1 MLTLGIIRANSILLS
16 LNRIFG
22 AIKFK
27 WIMKKRVLISAMAV
41 LALVSCS
48 SKQQAASED
57 VVTRERLRVGDG
69 TSGMQLTFP
78 IGDKIDNP
86 AFTGNAYLKP
96 LIAVDSV
103 FNFPQT
109 NGVTFAPGAH
119 SSWHRHGGMV
129 VLVTGGVGL
138 YQEEGRPAQVLRK
151 GDVLQIPA
159 GVRHWHGATKD
170 NWFSQVVIYD
180 TAWRPE
186 TQTDEDN
193 SLSDEYYNELAQEEY
208 DHPTLIDSLMFAAP
222 DSMLS
227 LPTFNGPIRLANT
240 VDAPNE
246 ADAPGLHY
254 VVFEPG
260 VINAWHTHPGGQILI
275 VTDGIGYHQIEGQPV
290 EELRPGDV
298 VMCPPDVKHWHGAS
312 ANSRFAHLV
321 AGTNPDKPAV
331 VWTDEM
337 LSKEEYDNLP
347 KE

>member
-1 MLTLGIIRANSILLS
+1 
-16 LNRIFG
+16 
-22 AIKFK
+22 
-27 WIMKKRVLISAMAV
+27 MKKILFIGMLAAM
-41 LALVSCS
+41 LSSCG
-48 SKQQAASED
+48 SKQQVALED
-57 VVTRERLRVGDG
+57 VVTRE
-69 TSGMQLTFP
+69 QLTFP
-78 IGDKIDNP
+78 VGDKIDNP

-96 LIAVDSV
+96 LIALDSV

-180 TAWRPE
+180 TAWRPDS
-186 TQTDEDN
+186 TMANEDN
-193 SLSDEYYNELAQEEY
+193 TLSDEYYNELALEEY
-208 DHPTLIDSLMFAAP
+208 NHPTLIDSLMFAAP
-222 DSMLS
+222 DSTLS

-246 ADAPGLHY
+246 ADAQGLHY

-290 EELRPGDV
+290 EVLRPGDV

-312 ANSRFAHLV
+312 ANSRVADLA
-321 AGTNPDKPAV
+321 AGTNHDKPAV
-331 VWTDEM
+331 VWTDEI

>member
-1 MLTLGIIRANSILLS
+1 MKKILL
-16 LNRIFG
+16 IG
-22 AIKFK
+22 IVA
-27 WIMKKRVLISAMAV
+27 AM
-41 LALVSCS
+41 LSSCG
-48 SKQQAASED
+48 SKQQTTSED
-57 VVTRERLRVGDG
+57 VVTKE
-69 TSGMQLTFP
+69 QLAFP
-78 IGDKIDNP
+78 IGNKIDNP
-86 AFTGNAYLKP
+86 AFMGDAYLKP

-109 NGVTFAPGAH
+109 NIVTFAPGAH

-138 YQEEGRPAQVLRK
+138 YQEEGKAAQVLRK

-180 TAWRPE
+180 ISWRPE

-193 SLSDEYYNELAQEEY
+193 SLSNEYYNELALEEY
-208 DHPTLIDSLMFAAP
+208 NHPTLIDSLMFAAP
-222 DSMLS
+222 DSTLS

-246 ADAPGLHY
+246 AGAPGLHY

-290 EELRPGDV
+290 EVLHPGDV

-312 ANSRFAHLV
+312 ANSRFAHLA

>member
-1 MLTLGIIRANSILLS
+1 
-16 LNRIFG
+16 
-22 AIKFK
+22 
-27 WIMKKRVLISAMAV
+27 MKKILFIGMIAAILSA
-41 LALVSCS
+41 CG
-48 SKQQAASED
+48 SKQQTAE
-57 VVTRERLRVGDG
+57 VGVTKE
-69 TSGMQLTFP
+69 QLTFP

-86 AFTGNAYLKP
+86 AFTGDAYLKP

-103 FNFPQT
+103 FKFPQT
-109 NGVTFAPGAH
+109 NVVTFAPGAH

-129 VLVTGGVGL
+129 VMVTGGVGL

-193 SLSDEYYNELAQEEY
+193 TLSDEYYNELTLEEY
-208 DHPTLIDSLMFAAP
+208 SHPTLIDSLMFAAP
-222 DSMLS
+222 DSTLT

-246 ADAPGLHY
+246 AGAPGLHY

-290 EELRPGDV
+290 EVLHPGDV

-312 ANSRFAHLV
+312 ANSRFAHLA

-331 VWTDEM
+331 VWSDEI
-337 LSKEEYDNLP
+337 LSKEEYERLP

>member
-1 MLTLGIIRANSILLS
+1 
-16 LNRIFG
+16 
-22 AIKFK
+22 
-27 WIMKKRVLISAMAV
+27 MKKVLFIGMLAAV
-41 LALVSCS
+41 LSSCG
-48 SKQQAASED
+48 SKQQTAE
-57 VVTRERLRVGDG
+57 VGVTKE
-69 TSGMQLTFP
+69 QLTFP

-86 AFTGNAYLKP
+86 AFTGDAYLKP

-103 FNFPQT
+103 FKFPQT
-109 NGVTFAPGAH
+109 NVVTFAPGAH

-129 VLVTGGVGL
+129 VMVTGGVGL

-180 TAWRPE
+180 MSWRPE

-193 SLSDEYYNELAQEEY
+193 TLSDEYYNELALEEY
-208 DHPTLIDSLMFAAP
+208 SHPTLIDSLMFAAP
-222 DSMLS
+222 DSTLT

-246 ADAPGLHY
+246 AGAPGLHY

-290 EELRPGDV
+290 EVLHPGDV

-312 ANSRFAHLV
+312 ANSRFAHLA

-331 VWTDEM
+331 VWSDEI
-337 LSKEEYDNLP
+337 LSKEEYERLP